1 MAQWLRLHS
10 SKAGDS
16 GSLELRSHMAQGVAK
31 KKKNKEKM
39 KCPQRRDK
47 GGASQFVL
55 SIPEAWVMEGP
66 GLVGSLD
73 TER

>member
-1 MAQWLRLHS
+1 
-10 SKAGDS
+10 
-16 GSLELRSHMAQGVAK
+16 
-31 KKKNKEKM
+31 M

-55 SIPEAWVMEGP
+55 SIPEARVMEGP

>member
-31 KKKNKEKM
+31 KKKKRKKYKLKALKSVPVETIQNFTWKK
-39 KCPQRRDK
+39 KQP
-47 GGASQFVL
+47 
-55 SIPEAWVMEGP
+55 SIFKMEG
-66 GLVGSLD
+66 
-73 TER
+73 